1 MIDRLLFTIKGVRAA
16 LINCTIFSLLTGA
29 LIMGQA
35 FFLTT
40 ALTNLW
46 YNHPLEEQAI
56 YLAFF
61 VVCLIARQVI
71 DNIQSGWLESFAAK
85 RADEFRS
92 GLFETLFR
100 QGQTLIQGKGTG
112 SFSTLLVEGID
123 QVEAYL
129 RMIIPRM
136 TRLVVIPVML
146 LVLLFALDWVSAV
159 IGLLVF
165 PAIILQMVLIG
176 HTASIEAGKQ
186 HKEYQRL
193 ANHFLDSV
201 RGIDTLKLFGRSKDQ
216 TDRIYTSSE
225 RFRAATMKTLRIA
238 TLSGAVL
245 DAFSTIS
252 IAAIAVMLGFRLVD
266 GSLTLFPALFVLVLM
281 PDYFRPI
288 REFASDYHAS
298 LDGKN
303 SLHAI
308 LKTLHADS
316 SETKDTEANSV
327 VDTISTDD
335 ASGTTNSESDVKEN
349 NTPMNS
355 TINSTADVI
364 DASSDIAANIVWNST
379 STLSLNNI
387 SFQYASE
394 DEEAF
399 SLQNITA
406 SFSGTQNIGII
417 GASGSG
423 KSTLAHILAG
433 LNDPESGTI
442 TVNGTT
448 VSTLKDP
455 RWQHQIAYIP
465 QDPHIFNTT
474 LRNNIAF
481 YKPDAPQEE
490 IERICSLMGLDSLL
504 AELPQGID
512 TVIGEGAHSLSGGQ
526 SQRIAFARA
535 FLNENCKVL
544 IFDEPTAHLD
554 IETELELKERM
565 LSLMENK
572 LVFFATHR
580 LHWLSAMD
588 SVLLLQ
594 NGRLIAQDSAEAI
607 RKNLMNGSTS
617 STRKLTNTPSSQ
629 ALANTSSEQALNNT
643 SSTQTSG
650 ATSPAQ
656 TLINNSQGTANSFQE
671 KAGGEQYEQ

>member
-16 LINCTIFSLLTGA
+16 LITCTTFSLITGA
-29 LIMGQA
+29 LVMGQA

-61 VVCLIARQVI
+61 AVCLIARQVA
-71 DNIQSGWLESFAAK
+71 DNIQSGWLESFATK
-85 RADEFRS
+85 RADEFRT
-92 GLFETLFR
+92 GLFETLFK
-100 QGQTLIQGKGTG
+100 QGQTLIQSKGTG
-112 SFSTLLVEGID
+112 SFSTLLVEGVD

-146 LVLLFALDWVSAV
+146 LVLLFTLDWVSAV

-216 TDRIYTSSE
+216 TDSIFTSSE
-225 RFRAATMKTLRIA
+225 RFRAATMKTLRVA

-308 LKTLHADS
+308 LETLHADTGKLS
-316 SETKDTEANSV
+316 DAETKD
-327 VDTISTDD
+327 
-335 ASGTTNSESDVKEN
+335 SEK
-349 NTPMNS
+349 NS
-355 TINSTADVI
+355 TVDADLHTDPRTSV
-364 DASSDIAANIVWNST
+364 DIAWSDT
-379 STLSLNNI
+379 STLLLNDI

-394 DEEAF
+394 DGEAF

-406 SFSGTQNIGII
+406 SFLGAQKIGII

-442 TVNGTT
+442 TVNGVT

-465 QDPHIFNTT
+465 QNPHIFNTT

-481 YKPDAPQEE
+481 YKPDASQEE

-594 NGRLIAQDSAEAI
+594 NGHLIAQDSAEAL
-607 RKNLMNGSTS
+607 RKNLMNDSTS
-617 STRKLTNTPSSQ
+617 SARKFTNARSSQTLTNASSK
-629 ALANTSSEQALNNT
+629 QALNNT
-643 SSTQTSG
+643 SSTQASE
-650 ATSPAQ
+650 ATSPDQ
-656 TLINNSQGTANSFQE
+656 TLINNSQGSSNSFQE
-671 KAGGEQYEQ
+671 KTGGEPNE

>member
-16 LINCTIFSLLTGA
+16 LINCTIFSLITGA

-46 YNHPLEEQAI
+46 YNHPLEEQTI

-85 RADEFRS
+85 RADEFRT
-92 GLFETLFR
+92 GLFETLFK
-100 QGQTLIQGKGTG
+100 QGQTLIQSKGTG
-112 SFSTLLVEGID
+112 SFSTLLVEGVD

-146 LVLLFALDWVSAV
+146 LVLLFTLDWVSAV

-216 TDRIYTSSE
+216 TDSIFTSSE
-225 RFRAATMKTLRIA
+225 RFRAATMKTLRVA

-308 LKTLHADS
+308 LETLHADS
-316 SETKDTEANSV
+316 GELSDAETKDSEES
-327 VDTISTDD
+327 STVD
-335 ASGTTNSESDVKEN
+335 ASLHTDPHTDPRTS
-349 NTPMNS
+349 
-355 TINSTADVI
+355 ADI
-364 DASSDIAANIVWNST
+364 TWSNT

-442 TVNGTT
+442 TVNGIT

-481 YKPDAPQEE
+481 YKPDASQEE

-535 FLNENCKVL
+535 FLNKNCKVL

-594 NGRLIAQDSAEAI
+594 NGHLIAQDSADAL
-607 RKNLMNGSTS
+607 RKNLMNDSTS
-617 STRKLTNTPSSQ
+617 SAQELTNASSSQ
-629 ALANTSSEQALNNT
+629 ASASTSSEQALNNT
-643 SSTQTSG
+643 SSTQASE

-656 TLINNSQGTANSFQE
+656 TLINDSQNPSNSFQE
-671 KAGGEQYEQ
+671 KAGGEPNE

>member
-1 MIDRLLFTIKGVRAA
+1 MIDRLLFTIKGVRAV
-16 LINCTIFSLLTGA
+16 LITCTIFSLITGA

-61 VVCLIARQVI
+61 VVCLIARQVA
-71 DNIQSGWLESFAAK
+71 DNIQSGWLESFATK
-85 RADEFRS
+85 RADEFRT
-92 GLFETLFR
+92 GLFETLFK
-100 QGQTLIQGKGTG
+100 QGQTLIQSKGTG
-112 SFSTLLVEGID
+112 SFSTLLVEGVD

-146 LVLLFALDWVSAV
+146 LVLLFTLDWVSAV

-216 TDRIYTSSE
+216 TDSIFTSSE
-225 RFRAATMKTLRIA
+225 RFRAATMKTLRVA

-308 LKTLHADS
+308 LETLHADTGKLS
-316 SETKDTEANSV
+316 DAETKD
-327 VDTISTDD
+327 
-335 ASGTTNSESDVKEN
+335 SEK
-349 NTPMNS
+349 NS
-355 TINSTADVI
+355 TVDANLHADFHADPRTFV
-364 DASSDIAANIVWNST
+364 DIAWSDT
-379 STLSLNNI
+379 STLLLNDI

-406 SFSGTQNIGII
+406 SFLGAQKIGII
-417 GASGSG
+417 GTSGSG

-442 TVNGTT
+442 TVNDVT

-465 QDPHIFNTT
+465 QNPHIFNTT

-481 YKPDAPQEE
+481 YKPDASQEE

-535 FLNENCKVL
+535 FLNENCKIL

-594 NGRLIAQDSAEAI
+594 NGHLIAQDSAEAL
-607 RKNLMNGSTS
+607 RRNLMNS
-617 STRKLTNTPSSQ
+617 STNSAQELTNARSSQTLTNTSSK
-629 ALANTSSEQALNNT
+629 QALNNT
-643 SSTQTSG
+643 SSTQVSG
-650 ATSPAQ
+650 ATSPTQ
-656 TLINNSQGTANSFQE
+656 TLINNSQGSSNSFQG
-671 KAGGEQYEQ
+671 KAGGESNE

>member
-1 MIDRLLFTIKGVRAA
+1 MIDRLLFTIKGVRAV
-16 LINCTIFSLLTGA
+16 LITCTTFSLITGA

-61 VVCLIARQVI
+61 VVCLIARQVA
-71 DNIQSGWLESFAAK
+71 DNIQSGWLESFATK
-85 RADEFRS
+85 RADEFRTR
-92 GLFETLFR
+92 LFETLFK
-100 QGQTLIQGKGTG
+100 QGQTLIQSKGTG
-112 SFSTLLVEGID
+112 SFSTLLVEGVD

-129 RMIIPRM
+129 RMVIPRM

-146 LVLLFALDWVSAV
+146 LVLLFTLDWVSAV

-216 TDRIYTSSE
+216 TDSIFTSSE
-225 RFRAATMKTLRIA
+225 RFRAATMKTLRVA

-308 LKTLHADS
+308 LETLHADTGKLS
-316 SETKDTEANSV
+316 DAETKD
-327 VDTISTDD
+327 
-335 ASGTTNSESDVKEN
+335 SEK
-349 NTPMNS
+349 NS
-355 TINSTADVI
+355 TVDADLHADLHTDPRTSV
-364 DASSDIAANIVWNST
+364 DIAWSDT
-379 STLSLNNI
+379 STLLLNDI

-406 SFSGTQNIGII
+406 SFLGAQKIGII

-442 TVNGTT
+442 TVNDVT

-465 QDPHIFNTT
+465 QNPHIFNTT

-481 YKPDAPQEE
+481 YKPDASQEE

-594 NGRLIAQDSAEAI
+594 NGHLMAQDSAEAL
-607 RKNLMNGSTS
+607 RRNLMNS
-617 STRKLTNTPSSQ
+617 STNSAQELTNARSSQ
-629 ALANTSSEQALNNT
+629 TLTNASSKQALNNT
-643 SSTQTSG
+643 SSTQVSG
-650 ATSPAQ
+650 ATSPTQ
-656 TLINNSQGTANSFQE
+656 TLINNSQGSSNSFQE
-671 KAGGEQYEQ
+671 KTGGEPNE

>member
-16 LINCTIFSLLTGA
+16 LITCTIFSLITGA

-61 VVCLIARQVI
+61 VVCLIARQAT
-71 DNIQSGWLESFAAK
+71 DNIQSGWLESFATK
-85 RADEFRS
+85 RADEFRT
-92 GLFETLFR
+92 GLFETLFK
-100 QGQTLIQGKGTG
+100 QGQTLIQSKGTG
-112 SFSTLLVEGID
+112 SFSTLLVEGVD

-146 LVLLFALDWVSAV
+146 LVLLFTLDWASAV
-159 IGLLVF
+159 ISLLVF

-216 TDRIYTSSE
+216 TDSIFTSSE
-225 RFRAATMKTLRIA
+225 RFRAATMKTLRVA

-308 LKTLHADS
+308 LETLHADTGKLS
-316 SETKDTEANSV
+316 DAETKDSEESST
-327 VDTISTDD
+327 VDASLHTNPHTDPHISTDI
-335 ASGTTNSESDVKEN
+335 AWSD
-349 NTPMNS
+349 
-355 TINSTADVI
+355 
-364 DASSDIAANIVWNST
+364 T
-379 STLSLNNI
+379 STLLLNDI

-394 DEEAF
+394 DEEVF

-417 GASGSG
+417 GTSGSG

-442 TVNGTT
+442 TVNGVT

-481 YKPDAPQEE
+481 YKPDASQEE
-490 IERICSLMGLDSLL
+490 IQRICSLMGLDSLL

-535 FLNENCKVL
+535 FLNKNCKIL

-580 LHWLSAMD
+580 LHWLSAMN

-594 NGRLIAQDSAEAI
+594 NGHLIAQDSAEAL
-607 RKNLMNGSTS
+607 RKNLMNDSTNPARELTNARS
-617 STRKLTNTPSSQ
+617 SQTLTNTSSK
-629 ALANTSSEQALNNT
+629 QALNNT
-643 SSTQTSG
+643 SSTQASG

-656 TLINNSQGTANSFQE
+656 TLINNFQGSSNSFQE
-671 KAGGEQYEQ
+671 KAGGEPNE

>member
-1 MIDRLLFTIKGVRAA
+1 MIDRLLFTIKGVRAV
-16 LINCTIFSLLTGA
+16 LITCTIFSLITGA

-61 VVCLIARQVI
+61 VVCLIARQVA
-71 DNIQSGWLESFAAK
+71 DNIQSGWLESFATK
-85 RADEFRS
+85 RADEFRT
-92 GLFETLFR
+92 GLFETLFK
-100 QGQTLIQGKGTG
+100 QGQTLIQSKGTG
-112 SFSTLLVEGID
+112 SFSTLLVEGVD

-146 LVLLFALDWVSAV
+146 LVLLFTLDWVSAV

-216 TDRIYTSSE
+216 TDSIFTSSE
-225 RFRAATMKTLRIA
+225 RFRAATMKTLRVA

-308 LKTLHADS
+308 LETLHADTGKLS
-316 SETKDTEANSV
+316 DAETKD
-327 VDTISTDD
+327 
-335 ASGTTNSESDVKEN
+335 SEK
-349 NTPMNS
+349 NS
-355 TINSTADVI
+355 TVDADLHA
-364 DASSDIAANIVWNST
+364 DLHTDPHTSADIAWSDT
-379 STLSLNNI
+379 STLLLNDI

-406 SFSGTQNIGII
+406 SFLGAQKIGII

-442 TVNGTT
+442 TVNDVT

-465 QDPHIFNTT
+465 QNPHIFNTT

-481 YKPDAPQEE
+481 YKPDASQEE

-526 SQRIAFARA
+526 SQSIAFARA
-535 FLNENCKVL
+535 FLNENCKIL

-594 NGRLIAQDSAEAI
+594 NGHLIAQDSAEAL
-607 RKNLMNGSTS
+607 RRNLMNS
-617 STRKLTNTPSSQ
+617 STNSVQELTNARSSQTLTNTSSK
-629 ALANTSSEQALNNT
+629 QALNNT
-643 SSTQTSG
+643 SSTQVSG
-650 ATSPAQ
+650 ATSPTQ
-656 TLINNSQGTANSFQE
+656 TLINNSQGSSNSFQG
-671 KAGGEQYEQ
+671 KAGGESNE

>member
-1 MIDRLLFTIKGVRAA
+1 MIDRLLFTIKGVRAV
-16 LINCTIFSLLTGA
+16 LITCTIFSLITGA

-61 VVCLIARQVI
+61 VVCLIARQVT
-71 DNIQSGWLESFAAK
+71 DNIQSGWLESFATK
-85 RADEFRS
+85 RADEFRT
-92 GLFETLFR
+92 GLFETLFK
-100 QGQTLIQGKGTG
+100 QGQTLIQSKGTG
-112 SFSTLLVEGID
+112 SFSTLLVEGVD

-146 LVLLFALDWVSAV
+146 LVLLFTLDWVSAV

-216 TDRIYTSSE
+216 TDSIFTSSE
-225 RFRAATMKTLRIA
+225 RFRAATMKTLRVA

-308 LKTLHADS
+308 LETLHADTGKLS
-316 SETKDTEANSV
+316 DAETKD
-327 VDTISTDD
+327 
-335 ASGTTNSESDVKEN
+335 SEK
-349 NTPMNS
+349 NS
-355 TINSTADVI
+355 TVDADLHADLHTDPRTSV
-364 DASSDIAANIVWNST
+364 DIAWSDT
-379 STLSLNNI
+379 STLVLNDI

-394 DEEAF
+394 DEKAF

-406 SFSGTQNIGII
+406 SFLGAQKIGII
-417 GASGSG
+417 GTSGSG

-442 TVNGTT
+442 TVNDVT

-465 QDPHIFNTT
+465 QNPHIFNTT

-481 YKPDAPQEE
+481 YKPDASQEE

-535 FLNENCKVL
+535 FLNENCKIL

-594 NGRLIAQDSAEAI
+594 NGHLIAQDSAEAL
-607 RKNLMNGSTS
+607 RRNLMNSSTNSAQELTNARSSQTLTDTS
-617 STRKLTNTPSSQ
+617 SK
-629 ALANTSSEQALNNT
+629 QALNNT
-643 SSTQTSG
+643 SSTQVSG
-650 ATSPAQ
+650 ATSPTQ
-656 TLINNSQGTANSFQE
+656 TLINNSQGSSNSFQG
-671 KAGGEQYEQ
+671 KAGGESNE

>member
-1 MIDRLLFTIKGVRAA
+1 MIDRLLFTIKGVRAV
-16 LINCTIFSLLTGA
+16 LITCTTFSLITGA

-61 VVCLIARQVI
+61 AVCLIARQVA
-71 DNIQSGWLESFAAK
+71 DNIQSGWLESFATK
-85 RADEFRS
+85 RADEFRT
-92 GLFETLFR
+92 GLFETLFK
-100 QGQTLIQGKGTG
+100 QGQTLIQSKGTG
-112 SFSTLLVEGID
+112 SFSTLLVEGVD

-146 LVLLFALDWVSAV
+146 LVLLFTLDWVSAV

-216 TDRIYTSSE
+216 TDSIFTSSE
-225 RFRAATMKTLRIA
+225 RFRAATMKTLRVA

-308 LKTLHADS
+308 LETLHADTRKLSDAEIKDSEES
-316 SETKDTEANSV
+316 SAV
-327 VDTISTDD
+327 D
-335 ASGTTNSESDVKEN
+335 ASLH
-349 NTPMNS
+349 
-355 TINSTADVI
+355 ADLHTDPRTSV
-364 DASSDIAANIVWNST
+364 DIAWSDT
-379 STLSLNNI
+379 STLLLNNI

-394 DEEAF
+394 DEETF

-406 SFSGTQNIGII
+406 SFSGVQNIGII

-442 TVNGTT
+442 TVNDIT

-465 QDPHIFNTT
+465 QNPHIFNTT

-481 YKPDAPQEE
+481 YKPDASQEE

-594 NGRLIAQDSAEAI
+594 NGHLIAQDSAEAL
-607 RKNLMNGSTS
+607 RKNLMNDSTS
-617 STRKLTNTPSSQ
+617 SARKFTNARSSQTLTNASSK
-629 ALANTSSEQALNNT
+629 QALNNT

-650 ATSPAQ
+650 ATSPDQ
-656 TLINNSQGTANSFQE
+656 TLINNSRGSSNSFQE
-671 KAGGEQYEQ
+671 KTGGEPND

>member
-1 MIDRLLFTIKGVRAA
+1 MIDRLLFTIKGVRAV
-16 LINCTIFSLLTGA
+16 LITCTIFSLITGA

-61 VVCLIARQVI
+61 VVCLIARQVT
-71 DNIQSGWLESFAAK
+71 DNIQSGWLESFATK
-85 RADEFRS
+85 RADEFRT
-92 GLFETLFR
+92 GLFETLFK
-100 QGQTLIQGKGTG
+100 QGQTLIQSKGTG
-112 SFSTLLVEGID
+112 SFSTLLVEGVD

-146 LVLLFALDWVSAV
+146 LVLLFTLDWVSAV

-216 TDRIYTSSE
+216 TDSIFTSSE
-225 RFRAATMKTLRIA
+225 RFRAATMKTLRVA

-308 LKTLHADS
+308 LETLHADTGKLS
-316 SETKDTEANSV
+316 DAETKD
-327 VDTISTDD
+327 
-335 ASGTTNSESDVKEN
+335 SEK
-349 NTPMNS
+349 NS
-355 TINSTADVI
+355 TVDADLHADLHTDPRTSV
-364 DASSDIAANIVWNST
+364 DIAWSDT
-379 STLSLNNI
+379 STLVLNDI

-394 DEEAF
+394 DEKAF

-406 SFSGTQNIGII
+406 SFLGAQKIGII
-417 GASGSG
+417 GTSGSG

-442 TVNGTT
+442 TVNDVT

-465 QDPHIFNTT
+465 QNPHIFNTT

-481 YKPDAPQEE
+481 YKPDASQEE

-535 FLNENCKVL
+535 FLNENCKIL

-594 NGRLIAQDSAEAI
+594 NGHLIAQDSAEAL
-607 RKNLMNGSTS
+607 RRNLMNS
-617 STRKLTNTPSSQ
+617 STNSAQELTNARSSQTLTNTSSK
-629 ALANTSSEQALNNT
+629 QALNNT
-643 SSTQTSG
+643 SSTQVSG
-650 ATSPAQ
+650 ATSPTQ
-656 TLINNSQGTANSFQE
+656 TLINNSQGSSNSFQG
-671 KAGGEQYEQ
+671 KAGGESNE

>member
-16 LINCTIFSLLTGA
+16 LINCTIFSLITGA

-46 YNHPLEEQAI
+46 YNHPLEEQVI

-85 RADEFRS
+85 RADEFRT
-92 GLFETLFR
+92 GLFETLFK
-100 QGQTLIQGKGTG
+100 QGQTLIQSKGTG
-112 SFSTLLVEGID
+112 SFSTLLVEGVD

-146 LVLLFALDWVSAV
+146 LVLLFTLDWVSAV

-176 HTASIEAGKQ
+176 HTASIEADKQ

-216 TDRIYTSSE
+216 TDSIFTSSE
-225 RFRAATMKTLRIA
+225 RFRAATMKTLRVA

-266 GSLTLFPALFVLVLM
+266 GSLALFPALFVLVLM

-308 LKTLHADS
+308 LETLHADTGELS
-316 SETKDTEANSV
+316 DAETKDYEESST
-327 VDTISTDD
+327 VDASLHTDPHTSPHTSTDI
-335 ASGTTNSESDVKEN
+335 TWSD
-349 NTPMNS
+349 
-355 TINSTADVI
+355 
-364 DASSDIAANIVWNST
+364 T
-379 STLSLNNI
+379 STLSLSNI

-399 SLQNITA
+399 SLQNVTA

-442 TVNGTT
+442 TVNGVT

-481 YKPDAPQEE
+481 YKPDASQEE

-535 FLNENCKVL
+535 FLNKNCKVL

-594 NGRLIAQDSAEAI
+594 NGHLIAQDSAEAI
-607 RKNLMNGSTS
+607 RKNLMNDSTS
-617 STRKLTNTPSSQ
+617 SAQELTNASSSQ
-629 ALANTSSEQALNNT
+629 ASASTSSEQALNNT
-643 SSTQTSG
+643 SSTQASK
-650 ATSPAQ
+650 ATSPAR
-656 TLINNSQGTANSFQE
+656 TSISNSQNPSNSFQE
-671 KAGGEQYEQ
+671 KAGGEPNE

>member
-16 LINCTIFSLLTGA
+16 LINCTIFSLITGA

-46 YNHPLEEQAI
+46 YNHPLEEQVI

-71 DNIQSGWLESFAAK
+71 DNIQSGWLESFATK
-85 RADEFRS
+85 RADEFRT
-92 GLFETLFR
+92 GLFETLFK
-100 QGQTLIQGKGTG
+100 QGQTLIQSKGTG
-112 SFSTLLVEGID
+112 SFSTLLVEGVD

-146 LVLLFALDWVSAV
+146 LVLLFTLDWVSAV

-216 TDRIYTSSE
+216 TDSIFTSSE
-225 RFRAATMKTLRIA
+225 RFRAATMKTLRVA

-308 LKTLHADS
+308 LETLHADTGELS
-316 SETKDTEANSV
+316 GAETKDSEESST
-327 VDTISTDD
+327 VDAGTHIDPHTSPRTDPRISTDI
-335 ASGTTNSESDVKEN
+335 TWSD
-349 NTPMNS
+349 
-355 TINSTADVI
+355 
-364 DASSDIAANIVWNST
+364 T

-442 TVNGTT
+442 TVNGVTA
-448 VSTLKDP
+448 STLKDP

-481 YKPDAPQEE
+481 YKPDASQEE

-512 TVIGEGAHSLSGGQ
+512 TVIGKGAHSLSGGQ

-535 FLNENCKVL
+535 FLNKNCKVL

-554 IETELELKERM
+554 IETEFELKERM

-594 NGRLIAQDSAEAI
+594 NGHLIAQDSAEAI

-617 STRKLTNTPSSQ
+617 SAQELTNTSSSQ
-629 ALANTSSEQALNNT
+629 VSASTSSEQILINM
-643 SSTQTSG
+643 SSTEASG
-650 ATSPAQ
+650 ATSPTP
-656 TLINNSQGTANSFQE
+656 TLINNSHGSSNSFQE
-671 KAGGEQYEQ
+671 KAGGEPHE

>member
-1 MIDRLLFTIKGVRAA
+1 MKYSCGGFFLTSEYSPLRISIHSTLRTTMIDRLLFTIKGVRAA
-16 LINCTIFSLLTGA
+16 LINCTIFSLITSA
-29 LIMGQA
+29 LVMGQA

-61 VVCLIARQVI
+61 AVCLIARQVA
-71 DNIQSGWLESFAAK
+71 DNIQSGWLESFATK
-85 RADEFRS
+85 RADEFRT
-92 GLFETLFR
+92 GLFETLFK
-100 QGQTLIQGKGTG
+100 QGQTLIQSKGTG
-112 SFSTLLVEGID
+112 SFSTLLVEGVD

-146 LVLLFALDWVSAV
+146 LVLLFTLDWVSAV

-216 TDRIYTSSE
+216 TDSIFTSSE
-225 RFRAATMKTLRIA
+225 RFRAATMKTLRVA

-308 LKTLHADS
+308 LETLHADTGKLS
-316 SETKDTEANSV
+316 DAETKD
-327 VDTISTDD
+327 
-335 ASGTTNSESDVKEN
+335 SEK
-349 NTPMNS
+349 NS
-355 TINSTADVI
+355 TVDADLHTDPRTSV
-364 DASSDIAANIVWNST
+364 DIAWSDT
-379 STLSLNNI
+379 STLLLNDI

-406 SFSGTQNIGII
+406 SFLGAQKIGII

-442 TVNGTT
+442 TVNGVT

-465 QDPHIFNTT
+465 QNPHIFNTT

-481 YKPDAPQEE
+481 YKPDASQEE

-594 NGRLIAQDSAEAI
+594 NGHLIAQDSAEAL
-607 RKNLMNGSTS
+607 RKNLMNDSTS
-617 STRKLTNTPSSQ
+617 SARKFTNARSSQTLTNASSK
-629 ALANTSSEQALNNT
+629 QALNNT
-643 SSTQTSG
+643 SSTQASE
-650 ATSPAQ
+650 ATSPDQ
-656 TLINNSQGTANSFQE
+656 TLINNSQGSSNSFQE
-671 KAGGEQYEQ
+671 KTGGEPNE

>member
-16 LINCTIFSLLTGA
+16 LITCTIFSLITGA

-46 YNHPLEEQAI
+46 YNHPLEEQVI

-85 RADEFRS
+85 RADEFRT
-92 GLFETLFR
+92 GLFETLFK
-100 QGQTLIQGKGTG
+100 QGQTLIQSKGTG
-112 SFSTLLVEGID
+112 SFSTLLVEGVD

-146 LVLLFALDWVSAV
+146 LVLLFTLDWVSAV

-216 TDRIYTSSE
+216 TDSIFTSSE
-225 RFRAATMKTLRIA
+225 RFRAATMKTLRVA

-308 LKTLHADS
+308 LETLHADS
-316 SETKDTEANSV
+316 GRLNDAETKDSEESST
-327 VDTISTDD
+327 VDAGPHTDPHTD
-335 ASGTTNSESDVKEN
+335 PRTSADITWSD
-349 NTPMNS
+349 
-355 TINSTADVI
+355 
-364 DASSDIAANIVWNST
+364 T

-394 DEEAF
+394 GEEAF

-442 TVNGTT
+442 TVNGIT

-481 YKPDAPQEE
+481 YKPDASQEE

-535 FLNENCKVL
+535 FLNKNCKVL

-594 NGRLIAQDSAEAI
+594 NGHLIAQDSADAL
-607 RKNLMNGSTS
+607 RKNLINDSTS
-617 STRKLTNTPSSQ
+617 SAQELANASSSQ
-629 ALANTSSEQALNNT
+629 TLENTSSEQALNNM
-643 SSTQTSG
+643 SATQVSG
-650 ATSPAQ
+650 ATSPARA
-656 TLINNSQGTANSFQE
+656 LINNSQSPANSFQE

>member
-1 MIDRLLFTIKGVRAA
+1 MIDRLLFTIKGARAA
-16 LINCTIFSLLTGA
+16 LITCTIFSLITGA

-61 VVCLIARQVI
+61 VVCLIARQVA
-71 DNIQSGWLESFAAK
+71 DNIQSGWLESFATK
-85 RADEFRS
+85 RADEFRT
-92 GLFETLFR
+92 GLFETLFK
-100 QGQTLIQGKGTG
+100 QGQTLIQSKGTG
-112 SFSTLLVEGID
+112 SFSTLLVEGVD

-129 RMIIPRM
+129 RMVIPRM

-146 LVLLFALDWVSAV
+146 LVLLFTLDWVSAV

-216 TDRIYTSSE
+216 TDSIFTSSE
-225 RFRAATMKTLRIA
+225 RFRAATMKTLRVA

-308 LKTLHADS
+308 LETLHADTGKLS
-316 SETKDTEANSV
+316 DAETKD
-327 VDTISTDD
+327 
-335 ASGTTNSESDVKEN
+335 SEK
-349 NTPMNS
+349 NS
-355 TINSTADVI
+355 TVDADLHADLHTDPRTSV
-364 DASSDIAANIVWNST
+364 DIAWSDT
-379 STLSLNNI
+379 STLLLNDI

-406 SFSGTQNIGII
+406 SFLGAQKIGII

-442 TVNGTT
+442 TVNDVT

-465 QDPHIFNTT
+465 QNPHIFNTT

-481 YKPDAPQEE
+481 YKPDASQEE

-535 FLNENCKVL
+535 FLNENCKIL

-594 NGRLIAQDSAEAI
+594 NGHLIAQDSAEAL
-607 RKNLMNGSTS
+607 RRNLMNS
-617 STRKLTNTPSSQ
+617 STNSAQELTNARSSQTLTNTSSK
-629 ALANTSSEQALNNT
+629 QALNNT
-643 SSTQTSG
+643 SSTQVSG
-650 ATSPAQ
+650 ATSPTQ
-656 TLINNSQGTANSFQE
+656 TLINNSQGSSSSFQG
-671 KAGGEQYEQ
+671 KAGGESNE

>member
-16 LINCTIFSLLTGA
+16 LINCTIFSLITSA
-29 LIMGQA
+29 LVMGQA

-61 VVCLIARQVI
+61 AVCLIARQVA
-71 DNIQSGWLESFAAK
+71 DNIQSGWLESFATK
-85 RADEFRS
+85 RADEFRT
-92 GLFETLFR
+92 GLFETLFK
-100 QGQTLIQGKGTG
+100 QGQTLIQSKGTG
-112 SFSTLLVEGID
+112 SFSTLLVEGVD

-146 LVLLFALDWVSAV
+146 LVLLFTLDWVSAV

-216 TDRIYTSSE
+216 TDSIFTSSE
-225 RFRAATMKTLRIA
+225 RFRAATMKTLRVA

-308 LKTLHADS
+308 LETLHADTGKLS
-316 SETKDTEANSV
+316 DAETKD
-327 VDTISTDD
+327 
-335 ASGTTNSESDVKEN
+335 SEK
-349 NTPMNS
+349 NS
-355 TINSTADVI
+355 TVDADLHTDPRTSV
-364 DASSDIAANIVWNST
+364 DIAWSDT
-379 STLSLNNI
+379 STLLLNDI

-406 SFSGTQNIGII
+406 SFSGAQNIGII

-442 TVNGTT
+442 TVNGVT

-465 QDPHIFNTT
+465 QNPHIFNTT

-481 YKPDAPQEE
+481 YKPDASQEE

-594 NGRLIAQDSAEAI
+594 NGHLIAQDSAEAL
-607 RKNLMNGSTS
+607 RKNLMNDSTS
-617 STRKLTNTPSSQ
+617 SARKFTNARSSQTLTNASSK
-629 ALANTSSEQALNNT
+629 QALNNT
-643 SSTQTSG
+643 SSTQASE
-650 ATSPAQ
+650 ATSPDQ
-656 TLINNSQGTANSFQE
+656 TLINNSQGSSNSFQE
-671 KAGGEQYEQ
+671 KTGGEPNE